1 MMSKKTGFLVVLS
14 VVILTTVLI
23 VFRLFSYDET
33 AEVSVKS
40 NAADVSAMES
50 IASDVLLVDS
60 VSNDAEIAIN
70 NTDKVETV
78 KEGTSAN
85 PSVQGEIMDV
95 SEFLALYGPKK
106 EPEKT
111 DMSDEELLDFA
122 LSAIDRLNA
131 LYGSSLRA
139 DRYSIEQLVL
149 IGKFMKGLPLSED
162 KLADLLP
169 FYLDINLR
177 IHVEDL
183 RIAEQEGGVYVGK
196 EEWIAAHA
204 YQDDI
209 DYWETLV
216 SEGDIYATRLLG
228 NFYNS
233 ANYVDKVIQTYEEG
247 LLKSKRGE
255 HDAAIARALAD
266 LYKVEDEF
274 TAAVYYLVSKEHMGS
289 NFIFHEM
296 EELVE
301 KFDRNELLKEARE
314 KYEQLEINN

>member
-1 MMSKKTGFLVVLS
+1 MISKKTGFLVVLS
-14 VVILTTVLI
+14 VVILATVLI
-23 VFRLFSYDET
+23 VLRLFNYDET
-33 AEVSVKS
+33 
-40 NAADVSAMES
+40 DVNVVQSKPT
-50 IASDVLLVDS
+50 DVLLVGN

-85 PSVQGEIMDV
+85 PSVQGKIMDV
-95 SEFLALYGPKK
+95 SEFWALYGPKK

-169 FYLDINLR
+169 FYLDSTLR
-177 IHVEDL
+177 IHIEDM
-183 RIAEQEGGVYVGK
+183 RIEKQEGGVYVGK
-196 EEWIAAHA
+196 EDWIAAHA

-247 LLKSKRGE
+247 LLNSRRGE
-255 HDAAIARALAD
+255 HDASIARDLAV
-266 LYKVEDEF
+266 LYKDLDEY
-274 TAAVYYLVSKEHMGS
+274 TAAIYYLMSKEHMGS
-289 NFIFHEM
+289 KFIFHEM

-301 KFDRNELLKEARE
+301 KFDREELLEAARK
-314 KYEQLEINN
+314 KYEQLEINNQ